1 VASYVRLLDD
11 FVAQTESIELSWPI
25 LGEFSSRFSRKRLF
39 LQPR

>member
-1 VASYVRLLDD
+1 MASYVRFLGD
-11 FVAQTESIELSWPI
+11 FFAETESIELSWPI